1 MSNAELVIEVEVH
14 QRLRA
19 FLKEQGEPFWPHHLT
34 MARLVARALRV
45 NRSALIQAGTPSGY
59 YGRYRLSYLMPSV
72 LWSEPVILVVPE
84 ALRQRLLL
92 VEIPHLQQW
101 VSVPK
106 PIQMGDRWP
115 SDEYKGLLVTSVE
128 SWLNDRL
135 NGGDRYPDNIP
146 TIIDGVE
153 NLESHARDEL
163 TVHFRPQSWNQL
175 MLSCP
180 QHAEAIRNTRVQL
193 THSIFQ
199 HPPTPYDCYLI
210 DSDEHEMLLSLG
222 HLLQQPILSNGTQ
235 PDGNRTTSA
244 SVTAEWSSF
253 LAQSQHPGQ
262 LVWTTVNRDQ
272 GVFSL
277 HCCPFDV
284 TTALAPVW
292 ARQPVVLIG
301 GSLDLDSDAPVFR
314 QRLGLD
320 DVTCL
325 KFSPDPHR
333 EMIQVY
339 VPDRIP
345 MPNTPQFQ
353 PALTQHLRQMIS
365 AQSDT
370 QGLIV
375 ILIGDVPLKSQ
386 VASQLASEYGSRVQV
401 EKTCLDENGI
411 LISGW
416 EFWQTHQAVLPTPN
430 LLAIATLPI
439 PSLEHPL
446 VAGRVSQYKRL
457 RQNWF
462 RLYLLPETLNTLQ
475 QAIAPMR
482 ESQGVVALLDNRVNH
497 RSYGSQI
504 LSAISPHAR
513 ISYLDSTVFN
523 T

>member
-1 MSNAELVIEVEVH
+1 MIEVEVH
-14 QRLRA
+14 QQLRA

-59 YGRYRLSYLMPSV
+59 YGRYRLSYLMPAV
-72 LWSEPVILVVPE
+72 LWPEPVILVVPE

-92 VEIPHLQQW
+92 VEIPRLQQW
-101 VSVPK
+101 MSVPK

-115 SDEYKGLLVTSVE
+115 TENYQGLLLTSVE
-128 SWLNDRL
+128 SWLEDRL
-135 NGGDRYPDNIP
+135 GQCNRFPDHIP

-153 NLESHARDEL
+153 NLEVQVREQL
-163 TVHFRPQSWNQL
+163 TVHFHPENWNHL
-175 MLSCP
+175 MLACP
-180 QHAEAIRNTRVQL
+180 QHADIIRNTRVQL

-199 HPPTPYDCYLI
+199 HPLGPYDCYLI
-210 DSDEHEMLLSLG
+210 DADEHEMLLSLG
-222 HLLQQPILSNGTQ
+222 QLL
-235 PDGNRTTSA
+235 R
-244 SVTAEWSSF
+244 SSF
-253 LAQSQHPGQ
+253 QNTNELSPHSTLPTAQWASFLTQSQLPGQ
-262 LVWTTVNRDQ
+262 LIWTTVNRDQ
-272 GVFSL
+272 GQFSL

-284 TTALAPVW
+284 TNALAPAW
-292 ARQPVVLIG
+292 NKQPVVLIG
-301 GSLDLDSDAPVFR
+301 SSLDLESDAPVFR

-320 DVTCL
+320 DLTCL

-333 EMIQVY
+333 ELIQLY
-339 VPDRIP
+339 MPDRIP
-345 MPNTPQFQ
+345 MPNTPHFQ
-353 PALTQHLRQMIS
+353 PALIQELRHIVGAQAQM
-365 AQSDT
+365 
-370 QGLIV
+370 QGLTV
-375 ILIGDVPLKSQ
+375 VLIGDVPLKAQ

-411 LISGW
+411 LVSGW

-446 VAGRVSQYKRL
+446 VAGRVSHYKRL

-497 RSYGSQI
+497 RSYGSQV
-504 LSAISPHAR
+504 LTAMSPHAR
-513 ISYLDSTVFN
+513 ISYLDSTVF
-523 T
+523 TD

>member
-1 MSNAELVIEVEVH
+1 
-14 QRLRA
+14 
-19 FLKEQGEPFWPHHLT
+19 
-34 MARLVARALRV
+34 
-45 NRSALIQAGTPSGY
+45 PSGY
-59 YGRYRLSYLMPSV
+59 YGRYRLSYLMPAV
-72 LWSEPVILVVPE
+72 LWPDPVVLVVPE

-92 VEIPHLQQW
+92 VEIPRLQQW
-101 VSVPK
+101 MSVPK

-115 SDEYKGLLVTSVE
+115 SADYQGLLLTSVE
-128 SWLNDRL
+128 SWLEDRL
-135 NGGDRYPDNIP
+135 NLGDRFPDHIP

-153 NLESHARDEL
+153 NLEAQVREAL
-163 TVHFRPQSWNQL
+163 TLDFHPQSWNQL
-175 MLSCP
+175 MLACP
-180 QHAEAIRNTRVQL
+180 QHAETIRNTRVQL

-199 HPPTPYDCYLI
+199 HPQSPYDCYLI
-210 DSDEHEMLLSLG
+210 DADEHEMLLSLG
-222 HLLQQPILSNGTQ
+222 HLLTSSAPDSKGSNGNGAAHSSF
-235 PDGNRTTSA
+235 P
-244 SVTAEWSSF
+244 TAEWSSF
-253 LAQSQHPGQ
+253 LAQTQRPGQ
-262 LVWTTVNRDQ
+262 LIWTTVNRDQ

-284 TTALAPVW
+284 TSALAPVW
-292 ARQPVVLIG
+292 HRQPVVLIG
-301 GSLDLDSDAPVFR
+301 GSLDLESDAPVFR
-314 QRLGLD
+314 QRLGLED
-320 DVTCL
+320 LTCL

-333 EMIQVY
+333 ELIQVY

-353 PALTQHLRQMIS
+353 PALIQHLREMIG

-370 QGLIV
+370 HGLTV
-375 ILIGDVPLKSQ
+375 ILIGDVPLKAQ

-411 LISGW
+411 LVSGW
-416 EFWQTHQAVLPTPN
+416 EFWQMHQAVLPTPN

-457 RQNWF
+457 HQNWF

-497 RSYGSQI
+497 RSYGSQV

-513 ISYLDSTVFN
+513 ISYLDSTVFKA
-523 T
+523 

>member
-1 MSNAELVIEVEVH
+1 MIEVEVH
-14 QRLRA
+14 QQLRA

-45 NRSALIQAGTPSGY
+45 NRSALIQAGTPAGY
-59 YGRYRLSYLMPSV
+59 YGRYRLSYLMPAV
-72 LWSEPVILVVPE
+72 LWSDPVILVVPE

-92 VEIPHLQQW
+92 VEIPRLQQW
-101 VSVPK
+101 MSVPK

-115 SDEYKGLLVTSVE
+115 SGDYQGLLLTSIE
-128 SWLNDRL
+128 SWLSDRL
-135 NGGDRYPDNIP
+135 NACDRFPNNVP

-153 NLESHARDEL
+153 NLEAHVRDEL
-163 TVHFRPQSWNQL
+163 TLDFYPQNWEQL
-175 MLSCP
+175 MLACP
-180 QHAEAIRNTRVQL
+180 QHAETIRDTRVRL

-199 HPPTPYDCYLI
+199 HPPSPYDCYLI
-210 DSDEHEMLLSLG
+210 DADEHEMLMSLG
-222 HLLQQPILSNGTQ
+222 HLLHLSDYSDEDAHGAS
-235 PDGNRTTSA
+235 PLPTS
-244 SVTAEWSSF
+244 EWSSF
-253 LAQSQHPGQ
+253 LAQSQRPGQ
-262 LVWTTVNRDQ
+262 LIWTTVNRSQ

-284 TTALAPVW
+284 TTALSPVW
-292 ARQPVVLIG
+292 DRQSVVLIG
-301 GSLDLDSDAPVFR
+301 GSLDLESDAPVFR
-314 QRLGLD
+314 QRLGLED
-320 DVTCL
+320 LTCL

-333 EMIQVY
+333 EMIHVY

-353 PALTQHLRQMIS
+353 PALIQQLREMIG

-370 QGLIV
+370 PGLTV
-375 ILIGDVPLKSQ
+375 ILIGDIPLKAQ

-416 EFWQTHQAVLPTPN
+416 DFWQTHQAVLPTPN

-497 RSYGSQI
+497 RSYGSQV

-513 ISYLDSTVFN
+513 ISYLDSTVFKD
-523 T
+523 